1 MDDLMPGPAPDRDGE
16 PRPDA
21 GAPPSLW
28 RERDYVGWW
37 SGNTVSALGTSVS
50 TIAFPLLV
58 LFATG
63 SVAKAGAISAANLL
77 GVLVTT
83 LIGGALADRFSRKA
97 ILVTG
102 PLVQGAA
109 LGAVAIAVKA
119 GHTPIV
125 FLAAAAAVSGLA
137 SGIIAGAQTPALR
150 RIVPREQLA
159 LATGQAMGRDMGAE
173 LLGAPLGGFLFSVS
187 RWLPFAGDAVS
198 FAFASLGAAFI
209 RRPLGPDRTAADR
222 AGGIGRDIADGI
234 GFVRREPFLR
244 FTVLWGAALNT
255 VGQAF
260 TLLFI
265 ALIRHRGGGP
275 TEIGLISSLALIG
288 GLAGA
293 VVGPAV
299 ARRVRPRM
307 VMYASAWSFT
317 GALALAAAMP
327 RPWEIGLVLMLG
339 MMAMVPLNIVLQAKL
354 VQVVPDELSGRVAAV
369 GRFGTQGLEW
379 TGPLLAG
386 LLVALFG
393 VPGAVLALT
402 VPTAGL
408 AVALHLTRVLRIL
421 DQPMTEADD
430 GGRET
435 SPAPGRA
442 AAAAEAS

>member
-1 MDDLMPGPAPDRDGE
+1 MDDPMPGPAPDRGGDT
-16 PRPDA
+16 RQA
-21 GAPPSLW
+21 AAPVPSLW

-50 TIAFPLLV
+50 AIAFPLLV

-102 PLVQGAA
+102 PLVQGGA
-109 LGAVAIAVKA
+109 LGAVAVAVKA
-119 GHTPIV
+119 GHTPIA

-137 SGIIAGAQTPALR
+137 AGIITGAQTPALR

-159 LATGQAMGRDMGAE
+159 LATGQAMGRDMAAE
-173 LLGAPLGGFLFSVS
+173 LLGTPLGGFLFSIA

-299 ARRVRPRM
+299 ARKVRARI

-317 GALALAAAMP
+317 GALALAAAVP

-339 MMAMVPLNIVLQAKL
+339 MMAMVPLNIVLQAWL
-354 VQVVPDELSGRVAAV
+354 VHVVPDELSGRVAAV

-393 VPGAVLALT
+393 VPGAVVALA

-408 AVALHLTRVLRIL
+408 AVALHLTRALRIL
-421 DQPMTEADD
+421 DRPMSETD
-430 GGRET
+430 GGREGRA
-435 SPAPGRA
+435 APGRA
-442 AAAAEAS
+442 TAVEAS